1 MKLNEIVEKLEAKLT
16 QKLLAKFI
24 GVSTKSIYYWKT
36 GKRGISKKNEAKLL
50 EAWELFKHLKFLKHI
65 KHKREAIQYRKA
77 LIEEYFERKAQKE
90 LEEKFRDCKA
100 LQFLMNTK
108 DIAIKDIF
116 ENWQE
121 YEDCQHLTEA
131 LENFVRE
138 QIEDF
143 LETMAV
149 NMYLQNVQVGD
160 FMKRREAFLDRILMK
175 LKEIN
180 MGLSFDVWL
189 NSDGYYSLD
198 IYS

>member
-1 MKLNEIVEKLEAKLT
+1 MKLNKIVEKLEAKLT
-16 QKLLAKFI
+16 QKLLAEFL

-36 GKRGISKKNEAKLL
+36 GKRGISKKHKSKLL
-50 EAWELFKHLKFLKHI
+50 EAWDLFKHLKFLKHI
-65 KHKREAIQYRKA
+65 RHKKEAIEYRKA

-108 DIAIKDIF
+108 DITIKDIF
-116 ENWQE
+116 ENWRE

-131 LENFVRE
+131 LESYVRE

-143 LETMAV
+143 LEIMAV
-149 NMYLQNVQVGD
+149 DMYLQSVQVGD
-160 FMKRREAFLDRILMK
+160 FMKRREAFLDKVLIK

-180 MGLSFDVWL
+180 SGLSFDVWL